1 MKKLVIFINVVMM
14 IGIFACKNSGNQ
26 FEGENNIMKIAAI
39 CDIHGNS
46 TALEAVLE
54 EIANEDVD
62 LIIVGGDVVSGPMPK
77 ETLALLQNVKTSTRY
92 ILGNAE
98 SEVIRYLNGEEV
110 NGLSERANEEA
121 QWVSTLLSAENVELI
136 KGWST
141 IEKIQS
147 KELGTLLFCHGTPQS
162 NVEIFTKVTPDEK
175 LELLFEN
182 VDASVVVCGHSHM
195 QFDRNIE
202 NIRIVNAGSVGMPFG
217 KTGADWLL
225 IDSSIHFKHT
235 DYNIEKAAKRI
246 LKSNYPHAESFVENN
261 VLKAPSESDAIK
273 MLTKLE
279 QSQNI
284 KE

>member
-1 MKKLVIFINVVMM
+1 
-14 IGIFACKNSGNQ
+14 
-26 FEGENNIMKIAAI
+26 MKIAAI
-39 CDIHGNS
+39 YDIHGNS
-46 TALEAVLE
+46 TALETVLE
-54 EIANEDVD
+54 EITKEDVD

-77 ETLALLQNVKTSTRY
+77 ETLALLQNVKVPTRY

-98 SEVIRYLNGEEV
+98 SEVLRYLNGEEID
-110 NGLSERANEEA
+110 GLSERANEEA
-121 QWVSTLLSAENVELI
+121 QWVSKQLSAENVEAI

-147 KELGTLLFCHGTPQS
+147 NELGTLLFCHGTPRS
-162 NVEIFTKVTPDEK
+162 DVEIFTKVTPDRK
-175 LELLFEN
+175 LEQLFKN
-182 VDASVVVCGHSHM
+182 VDASVVVCGHTHI
-195 QFDRNIE
+195 QFDRDIE

-235 DYNIEKAAKRI
+235 DYNLEKAAEQI
-246 LKSNYPHAESFVENN
+246 LKSNYPHAESFAANN
-261 VLKAPSESDAIK
+261 VLKTPSESDAIK

-279 QSQNI
+279 QTQNI